1 MWWSFIVGN
10 ILYYAV
16 GIMLAFKCKDNRAFC
31 KYVCPLGAFYGLFQR
46 FSFYHME
53 VDASRCDHCGACEKI
68 CPMGVEVTK
77 NINSPECIR
86 CGQCKSVCH
95 TDAISAGFVLGCGG
109 SCKTCKKE
117 NEA

>member
-1 MWWSFIVGN
+1 MTGWLFSWKMFLL
-10 ILYYAV
+10 ILT
-16 GIMLAFKCKDNRAFC
+16 IISSILICRPFC
-31 KYVCPLGAFYGLFQR
+31 KYVCPLGAFYGLFQK

-117 NEA
+117 KEA